1 MPQQTERPYPGHL
14 AVGGRTGGSSYG
26 VGHAHF
32 GSWTPLRHTF
42 AAVDSDVRVLESEHD
57 PASADSA
64 QGTQSP
70 PQPRG
75 RLSRLTDDLRQ
86 SATPRLRRLGIGGL
100 EADGLRAWLLSRIPM
115 ALITWAVIWTGFGY
129 DGDFK
134 PHGWASVWQRWDWLR
149 YVSIAEHGYT
159 LNARHGASIAFFPG
173 YPILLYAV
181 HLVFRSWVYSGL
193 LISFVTGAIAC
204 MALVRI
210 IAMEAEA
217 AGLSKDGVRAAARD
231 GALLFV
237 FAPAAVFM
245 AAGYT
250 ESPFLACALWAWV
263 AARREKW
270 LIAGVLLAIGSAI
283 HINGLF
289 IMVAVAVL
297 FLQTR
302 PRGLRGWLRGW
313 PIALPVVPVF
323 AFMAYLYKLTH
334 SWDAWQHAEAVGWD
348 RRTQYPWNT
357 FLETWKYAFGHYIIA
372 ENAWEY
378 QLELVVT
385 FLGMGFTLWLLYKRR
400 WAEFT
405 YLAISIGALATSH
418 VYLSVPR
425 EMLTWWPLWGVLGV
439 QCVRRPWFKA
449 VWLTVSAPVMF
460 AIAYMFLCGKWAG

>member
-1 MPQQTERPYPGHL
+1 MR
-14 AVGGRTGGSSYG
+14 
-26 VGHAHF
+26 HAHF
-32 GSWTPLRHTF
+32 GIWTPVRHNF
-42 AAVDSDVRVLESEHD
+42 AAVDSDVRVLESEYD
-57 PASADSA
+57 PASADDA
-64 QGTQSP
+64 QGVQGP
-70 PQPRG
+70 LGPRG
-75 RLSRLTDDLRQ
+75 RLSRLPDGLRQ
-86 SATPRLRRLGIGGL
+86 TADPWLRRLGIGGL
-100 EADGLRAWLLSRIPM
+100 EAEGLKAWLLSRIPM
-115 ALITWAVIWTGFGY
+115 AVVTWAVIWTGFGY
-129 DGDFK
+129 DGVFK
-134 PHGWASVWQRWDWLR
+134 PHGWASVWQRWDYLR
-149 YVSIAEHGYT
+149 YFSIADHGYT
-159 LNARHGASIAFFPG
+159 LNARHGSSIAFFPG
-173 YPILLYAV
+173 YPILLYVV
-181 HLVFRSWVYSGL
+181 HLFLRSFAYSSL
-193 LISFVTGAIAC
+193 FISFVTGAIAC
-204 MALVRI
+204 MAMVRI

-217 AGLSKDGVRAAARD
+217 AGLSADEVRAAARD

-245 AAGYT
+245 TAGYT
-250 ESPFLACALWAWV
+250 ESPFLACALWGWI
-263 AARREKW
+263 AARRGRW
-270 LIAGVLLAIGSAI
+270 LTAGILLALGASI

-302 PRGLRGWLRGW
+302 PRGLREWLRGW

-334 SWDAWQHAEAVGWD
+334 SWTAWQRAEELGWD
-348 RRTQYPWNT
+348 RHITYPWRT

-385 FLGMGFTLWLLYKRR
+385 LIGMGLTLWLLYKRR

-405 YLAISIGALATSH
+405 YLAISVGSLATSH

-425 EMLTWWPLWGVLGV
+425 EMLTWWPLWGILAI

-449 VWLTVSAPVMF
+449 VWLSFSAPVMF

>member
-1 MPQQTERPYPGHL
+1 
-14 AVGGRTGGSSYG
+14 
-26 VGHAHF
+26 
-32 GSWTPLRHTF
+32 
-42 AAVDSDVRVLESEHD
+42 VDSDVRVLEPDYE
-57 PASADSA
+57 PPSADHA
-64 QGTQSP
+64 QGHQP
-70 PQPRG
+70 RGPRG
-75 RLSRLTDDLRQ
+75 RLSRVTDDLRKT
-86 SATPRLRRLGIGGL
+86 ADPWLARLGIGGL
-100 EADGLRAWLLSRIPM
+100 EADGLKAWLLSRIPM
-115 ALITWAVIWTGFGY
+115 VVITWAVIWTGFGY
-129 DGDFK
+129 DGNFQA
-134 PHGWASVWQRWDWLR
+134 HGWASVWQRWDWLR
-149 YVSIAEHGYT
+149 YQAIAAHGYT

-173 YPILLYAV
+173 YPIILYVV

-231 GALLFV
+231 GVLLFV
-237 FAPAAVFM
+237 RAPSAVFM
-245 AAGYT
+245 TAGYT

-263 AARREKW
+263 AARRGRW
-270 LIAGVLLAIGSAI
+270 LTSGVLLAVGSAI

-289 IMVAVAVL
+289 IMVAVGVL

-302 PRGLRGWLRGW
+302 PRGLRAWLRGW
-313 PIALPVVPVF
+313 PIALPVLPVA
-323 AFMAYLYKLTH
+323 AFMVYLHKLTH
-334 SWDAWQHAEAVGWD
+334 SWNAWEHAEAVGWD
-348 RRTQYPWNT
+348 RHTTYPWRT
-357 FLETWKYAFGHYIIA
+357 FLETWKYAFGHYLIA

-385 FLGMGFTLWLLYKRR
+385 LFGIGFTLWLAYKRR
-400 WAEFT
+400 WAEFS
-405 YLAISIGALATSH
+405 YLAISVGTLATSH

-449 VWLTVSAPVMF
+449 VWLSFSAPVMF